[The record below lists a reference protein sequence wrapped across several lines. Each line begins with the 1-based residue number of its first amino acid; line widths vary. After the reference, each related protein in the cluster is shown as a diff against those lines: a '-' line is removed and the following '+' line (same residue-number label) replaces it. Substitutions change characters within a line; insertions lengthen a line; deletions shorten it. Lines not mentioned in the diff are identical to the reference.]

1 MGTVQWGV
9 IGAGGIADRRTIPGM
24 MGAKNMTLIAVMDIS
39 KEATD
44 RVAAQ
49 YGVAK
54 KYYTVEDL
62 LNDGDVD
69 AVYIATPAYLHHDQA
84 MAAANAGKHIL
95 LEKPL
100 ALTSKDGE
108 EIVATCRRRG
118 VKLTEGYMMKFHALH
133 QRAKEIV
140 EKELLGNLVMG
151 RAQLSCWYPDIPG
164 AWRQDPA
171 LGGGGAL
178 IDMATHCYDLLRL
191 YMGKITEV
199 FAFTNT
205 QTFRYPVEDSSTT
218 LLRFESGAHGV
229 VDCFFN
235 VPDAAGQDRLELYG
249 NKGSVLAEGTIGQ
262 TGGGHMVAYLSS
274 DAKAYDPQQ
283 SKTSLD
289 VKVQEI
295 AAKEVN
301 PYTAEVEYLSDC
313 ILKDV
318 EPTMNTGEEGLE
330 IVRIVEAAYESGQ
343 TGKVVA
349 LQASSISSK
358 RA

>member
-1 MGTVQWGV
+1 MEPVKWGV

-24 MGAKNMTLIAVMDIS
+24 MGAKNITLVAVMDIS

-44 RVAAQ
+44 RVAAK
-49 YGVAK
+49 YGVSE

-62 LNDGDVD
+62 LNDGDID

-84 MAAANAGKHIL
+84 IAAANAGKHIL

-100 ALTSKDGE
+100 ALTLKDGE
-108 EIVATCRRRG
+108 DIVAACRERG

-133 QRAKEIV
+133 RRAKDIV
-140 EKELLGNLVMG
+140 EEGLLGSLVMG
-151 RAQLSCWYPDIPG
+151 RAQLSCWYPDLPG

-191 YMGKITEV
+191 YMGRIKEV

-205 QTFRYPVEDSSTT
+205 QTFHYPVEDSSTT

-249 NKGSVLAEGTIGQ
+249 NKGSILAEGTIGQ

-289 VKVQEI
+289 VEVQEI
-295 AAKEVN
+295 SAEEVN

-318 EPTMNTGEEGLE
+318 EPTVNTGEDGLE
-330 IVRIVEAAYESGQ
+330 IMRIVEAAYESGR
-343 TGKVVA
+343 TGKVVT
-349 LQASSISSK
+349 L
-358 RA
+358 

>member
-1 MGTVQWGV
+1 MDTVQWGV

-84 MAAANAGKHIL
+84 MAAANAGKHLL

-108 EIVATCRRRG
+108 EIVATCRECG

-133 QRAKEIV
+133 KRAKEIV
-140 EKELLGNLVMG
+140 EEGLLGNLVMG

-171 LGGGGAL
+171 RGGGGAL

-191 YMGKITEV
+191 YMGRIMEV
-199 FAFTNT
+199 FAFTDT

-262 TGGGHMVAYLSS
+262 TGGGRMVAYLSS

-349 LQASSISSK
+349 L
-358 RA
+358 